1 MSRMS
6 IGKKVKSQSCPSFSQ
21 NSPQQSR
28 MSEYWVSRK
37 TWTCK
42 YCNLTINDDAPSRL
56 QHENGMR
63 HKGNVERALKDV
75 YRKSENERREKS
87 IQQTEMRKINKV
99 SIQYMI
105 VSNNVELEKRRRGER
120 KWLSQRV

>member
-1 MSRMS
+1 MFQDKGLSWKETRCS
-6 IGKKVKSQSCPSFSQ
+6 ERNIFLYKTNNTSSQLH
-21 NSPQQSR
+21 R

-42 YCNLTINDDAPSRL
+42 YCNLTINDDVPSRL

-75 YRKSENERREKS
+75 YRKSENDRREKRNLE
-87 IQQTEMRKINKV
+87 IEMKKINRV
-99 SIQYMI
+99 S
-105 VSNNVELEKRRRGER
+105 
-120 KWLSQRV
+120 LSRT

>member
-1 MSRMS
+1 
-6 IGKKVKSQSCPSFSQ
+6 
-21 NSPQQSR
+21 
-28 MSEYWVSRK
+28 
-37 TWTCK
+37 
-42 YCNLTINDDAPSRL
+42 
-56 QHENGMR
+56 MR